1 MSTWIFVLDLTW
13 AAWDIPQSLGSMATS
28 EESLSEPPLFLTSA
42 RKVRARA
49 CPWISRFPRSSA
61 FPALV
66 RWPPV
71 TVKADGSSIRYNL
84 HVTWTY

>member
-1 MSTWIFVLDLTW
+1 VIFALDLTW
-13 AAWDIPQSLGSMATS
+13 APWDIPQSLRSMSTS
-28 EESLSEPPLFLTSA
+28 EENLSEPPLFLTSA

-71 TVKADGSSIRYNL
+71 TVKAEGSFIRYNL
-84 HVTWTY
+84 HVACTYQ